1 MCYTEKKPPAAGAG
15 TEEEGMSVEEL
26 TALLLAV
33 LREEVLAH
41 CTVEGSTITLHFTDF
56 SVRTIRIE

>member
-1 MCYTEKKPPAAGAG
+1 MN
-15 TEEEGMSVEEL
+15 VEEL
-26 TALLLAV
+26 TAFLPAV

-41 CTVEGSTITLHFTDF
+41 CTTEGNTITLHFTDF

>member
-1 MCYTEKKPPAAGAG
+1 
-15 TEEEGMSVEEL
+15 MSVEEL
-26 TALLLAV
+26 TAFLPAV

-41 CTVEGSTITLHFTDF
+41 CTTEGNTITLHFTDF